1 MGETITLKSRF
12 DGFELAAYRA
22 PPADARRGGLVLVQE
37 IFGVTDHIRELCE
50 SFAEDGYEVIAPSFY
65 DRAAP
70 GFEAD
75 YSPASIEKGRELS
88 AAAPWDQVQGDL
100 QAAIDALAAGAGG
113 PVFVTGFC
121 WGGAA
126 AWLAACRCEG
136 LAAAACFYGRR
147 ISELVDETPKVPTIL
162 HFGKTDPTIPPET
175 VEAIRTR
182 HPDLP
187 VYLYDAGHGFV
198 SDRRADYDADSAT
211 LARLRTLAHFSRN
224 GGGRG
229 EI

>member
-22 PPADARRGGLVLVQE
+22 APGDARRGGLVLVQE
-37 IFGVTDHIRELCE
+37 IFGVTEHIRELCE
-50 SFAEDGYEVIAPSFY
+50 GFAEDGYEVIAPSFY

-70 GFEAD
+70 GFTAD

-100 QAAIDALAAGAGG
+100 QAAIDFLEPPVFAAGY
-113 PVFVTGFC
+113 C

-162 HFGKTDPTIPPET
+162 HFGKTDPTIPLAK
-175 VEAIRTR
+175 VEEIRER

-187 VYLYDAGHGFV
+187 VFLYDAGHGFV
-198 SDRRADYDADSAT
+198 SDRRADYDADCAR
-211 LARLRTLAHFSRN
+211 LARLRTLAHFSRS

>member
-1 MGETITLKSRF
+1 MGEMITLKSRF
-12 DGFELAAYRA
+12 DSFELAAYHA
-22 PPADARRGGLVLVQE
+22 PPRDARRGGLVLVQE
-37 IFGVTDHIRELCE
+37 IFGVTEHIRELCDG
-50 SFAEDGYEVIAPSFY
+50 FAEDGYEVIAPSFY

-70 GFEAD
+70 GFTAD
-75 YSPASIEKGRELS
+75 YSPESIEKGRELS

-100 QAAIDALAAGAGG
+100 QAAIDALAG

-126 AWLAACRCEG
+126 AWLAACRCDG

-162 HFGKTDPTIPPET
+162 HFGKSDPTIPLEK
-175 VEAIRTR
+175 VEEIRER
-182 HPDLP
+182 HPELP
-187 VYLYDAGHGFV
+187 IYLYDAGHGFV
-198 SDRRADYDADSAT
+198 SDRRADYDPDSAR

-229 EI
+229 EV